1 MLYHKAAANTDITAI
16 TAITARRCRAQR
28 EGPTCLRRC
37 RLGSSTSSCFSAVP
51 LRAALPP
58 EGPLPGWAAGLAG
71 LGRPGLLAL
80 ALPDR
85 AHLSQTL
92 LELSCHVMLC
102 CPASALPRCR
112 LRA

>member
-1 MLYHKAAANTDITAI
+1 MLYHKAAANADI

-58 EGPLPGWAAGLAG
+58 EAPLPGWAAARLA
-71 LGRPGLLAL
+71 
-80 ALPDR
+80 
-85 AHLSQTL
+85 
-92 LELSCHVMLC
+92 
-102 CPASALPRCR
+102 
-112 LRA
+112 